1 MTKCYDIMASVNK
14 DPRGKSPFWYAC
26 YTTAEGVRKRVSTE
40 LSDKRAAEKVAEAKQ
55 RAENERRKGTIST
68 QRIVDLLNDT
78 LRSAGLEEIETIRV
92 KNWLEDW
99 LKGKRKISKASR
111 VAYEQ
116 AVREFLEFL
125 GLRANAPIE
134 SITEKDIN
142 AFVDHLR
149 KDGRS
154 ATTINKLVRQYLS
167 GAFEK
172 ARKLGKIKYNPVAA
186 TDALPND
193 SSVKDVFSA
202 LQVARLVKAAKGT
215 DWEGAIL
222 LAYGTGARL
231 QDVCNF
237 KWDAIDTEHGVVTFR
252 ERKTKKQAIVGLH
265 PDFLDW
271 ISEER
276 SGTDNTDAYLFPS
289 LANKDGG
296 GGSGLS
302 EQFDALMRAAG
313 VEGRILREGSKR
325 DEKGKR
331 TGKGR
336 TVRSLGFHSFRH
348 TAASAVFNSE
358 AIKEV
363 QRRVT
368 NHARGGVIDRY
379 THADLD
385 LIKQAVTLI
394 PRLPKGNQ

>member
-1 MTKCYDIMASVNK
+1 MASINK
-14 DPRGKSPFWYAC
+14 DPRGRSPFWYAS

-40 LSDKRAAEKVAEAKQ
+40 LTDKRAAEKVAEAKQ

-78 LRSAGLEEIETIRV
+78 LRSAGLEQIETIRV

-99 LKGKRKISKASR
+99 LKGKRNISHASR
-111 VAYEQ
+111 VGYEQ

-154 ATTINKLVRQYLS
+154 ASTINKLVRQYLS

-172 ARKLGKIKYNPVAA
+172 ARKLGKIKYNPITA

-202 LQVARLVKAAKGT
+202 QQVASLVKAAKDT

-237 KWDAIDTEHGVVTFR
+237 KWDAIDTENGVVTFL

-271 ISEER
+271 ISEQR
-276 SGTDNTDAYLFPS
+276 SGTDNTDAYLFPT
-289 LANKDGG
+289 LANRAGG
-296 GGSGLS
+296 GREGLS
-302 EQFDALMRAAG
+302 QQFDELMQRAS
-313 VEGRILREGSKR
+313 VVGRILREGSKR
-325 DEKGKR
+325 DDKGKR

-336 TVRSLGFHSFRH
+336 TVRSLTFHSFRH
-348 TAASAVFNSE
+348 TAASSIFNSE

-385 LIKQAVTLI
+385 LIKQAASLI
-394 PRLPKGNQ
+394 PRLPKGE

>member
-1 MTKCYDIMASVNK
+1 MASVNK

-55 RAENERRKGTIST
+55 RAEDERRKGTIST

-78 LRSAGLEEIETIRV
+78 LRSAGLETIGTIKV
-92 KNWLEDW
+92 KVWLELW
-99 LKGKRKISKASR
+99 LKGKRNISQATR
-111 VAYEQ
+111 AGYEQ
-116 AVREFLEFL
+116 AVREFLAFL

-134 SITEKDIN
+134 SITEKDID

-154 ATTINKLVRQYLS
+154 AVTVNKLVRLYLS

-186 TDALPND
+186 TDPLQKD
-193 SSVKDVFSA
+193 SNSKDVFSA
-202 LQVARLVKAAKGT
+202 EQVARLVKAAEGS

-237 KWDAIDTEHGVVTFR
+237 KWDSIDTENCVLTFR
-252 ERKTKKQAIVGLH
+252 ERKTKKQAIIGLH

-271 ISEER
+271 LGTAATSSEKH
-276 SGTDNTDAYLFPS
+276 DAYLFPS
-289 LANKDGG
+289 LANRIGSDA
-296 GGSGLS
+296 SGLGA
-302 EQFDALMRAAG
+302 EFDALMTKAK

-325 DEKGKR
+325 DDKGKR

-336 TVRSLGFHSFRH
+336 TVRSLTFHSFRH
-348 TAASAVFNSE
+348 TAASSIFNSE

-379 THADLD
+379 THADLN
-385 LIKQAVTLI
+385 LIKQAVALI
-394 PRLPKGNQ
+394 PRLPRN

>member
-1 MTKCYDIMASVNK
+1 MTNMASVNK
-14 DPRGKSPFWYAC
+14 DSRGKSPFWYAC
-26 YTTAEGVRKRVSTE
+26 FTTAEGVRKRVSTE
-40 LSDKRAAEKVAEAKQ
+40 LTDRRAAEKVAEAKQ
-55 RAENERRKGTIST
+55 RAEDERRKGTIST

-78 LRSAGLEEIETIRV
+78 LRSAGLEQIKTIRV

-99 LKGKRKISKASR
+99 LKGKRNIRQSSR
-111 VAYEQ
+111 VGYEQ

-134 SITEKDIN
+134 SITEKDID

-154 ATTINKLVRQYLS
+154 ASTINKLVRQYLS

-172 ARKLGKIKYNPVAA
+172 ARKLGKIKYNPIAA
-186 TDALPND
+186 TDPLPND
-193 SSVKDVFSA
+193 ANVKDVFSA
-202 LQVARLVKAAKGT
+202 EQVARLVKAAKGT

-237 KWDAIDTEHGVVTFR
+237 KWDSIDTENGILTFK
-252 ERKTKKQAIVGLH
+252 ERKTKKQAVVGLH

-271 ISEER
+271 MTQR
-276 SGTDNTDAYLFPS
+276 SGTDNPDAYLFPT
-289 LANKDGG
+289 LAEKSGG
-296 GGSGLS
+296 GCNGLS
-302 EQFDALMRAAG
+302 RQFDALMSRAG
-313 VEGRILREGSKR
+313 VTGRTLREGSER
-325 DEKGKR
+325 DDKGKR

-336 TVRSLGFHSFRH
+336 TVRSLSFHSFRH
-348 TAASAVFNSE
+348 TAASSIFNSE

-385 LIKQAVTLI
+385 LIKQAASLI
-394 PRLPKGNQ
+394 PRLPKGK